1 MRVGVISVTINAV
14 VPMMAA
20 FRQQKD
26 IHAVNY
32 LDEGLYALVQREGK
46 LSDDSMARMTGLIGQ
61 AIRDG
66 AEALLLTCSVFT
78 PATDRLQRIFSVPI
92 VSADGAMLEQAA
104 KYGKKTA
111 ILCTF
116 PAAVDAASVAFQAAA
131 ERLNT
136 AAEADVFLL
145 ENAARAL
152 QADDKGLHDQIIRNR
167 VVELDKRYSV
177 IVLAQISMSE
187 AVSRLENISACV
199 LTSPG
204 SAIEALASLMD

>member
-1 MRVGVISVTINAV
+1 MRVGVISVTMNAV
-14 VPMMAA
+14 VPIMAA
-20 FRQQKD
+20 FQGQKK

-32 LDEGLYALVQREGK
+32 LDEGLYALVQSEGK
-46 LSDDSMARMTGLIGQ
+46 LSDNSMARMTGLIGQ

-78 PATDRLQRIFSVPI
+78 PVTDRLQRIFSVPI
-92 VSADGAMLEQAA
+92 ISADGAMLEQAA

-111 ILCTF
+111 VLCTF
-116 PAAVDAASVAFQAAA
+116 PAAVDAASVVFQAAA

-136 AAEADVFLL
+136 GAEADIFLL

-152 QADDKGLHDQIIRNR
+152 QSGDKSQHDQIIRDR
-167 VVELDKRYSV
+167 VMELNQCYSV
-177 IVLAQISMSE
+177 IVLAQISMCE
-187 AVSRLENISACV
+187 AAARLENISACV

-204 SAIEALASLMD
+204 SAIEALALLMD